1 MHHAS
6 VHALTPHPRR
16 TQHAY
21 IYPRARRTHRAHH
34 TPSCP
39 SYPSPPPHTRSRSPL
54 DLPSAN
60 SDPLMP
66 GRGEGRRR
74 SRRLGGS
81 SSSSSS
87 ASSPPSSPAA
97 ADDDAADADTGMSSS
112 SSLNGCVDLT
122 MDANGGFDDLPD
134 DFIAAVF
141 FSGFIHSFDVIT
153 KVSSVSRRM
162 MRLAGVT
169 KDSLDLQKRGP
180 GECKMQVSGSSE
192 WDAGANGCRNTV
204 LS

>member
-1 MHHAS
+1 
-6 VHALTPHPRR
+6 
-16 TQHAY
+16 
-21 IYPRARRTHRAHH
+21 
-34 TPSCP
+34 
-39 SYPSPPPHTRSRSPL
+39 
-54 DLPSAN
+54 
-60 SDPLMP
+60 MP

-81 SSSSSS
+81 SSASPASSSS
-87 ASSPPSSPAA
+87 SSPPSSPAA
-97 ADDDAADADTGMSSS
+97 ADADADAADADTGMSSS

-180 GECKMQVSGSSE
+180 GECKMQVSRSSE
-192 WDAGANGCRNTV
+192 WAP
-204 LS
+204 